1 MNLSL
6 AYARGTR
13 QPDVQSLTAHAR
25 LLARRLS
32 EYSESSV
39 AAGWLIDLEFM
50 VWQDLVDRRF
60 VEDLLVSPQ
69 GFVLPPLDEAEKVE
83 FRQLSRSI
91 DGWVVYDS
99 QDAEDRA
106 AFVPMADWVERFDD
120 WLEGA
125 RRALRPDSG

>member
-6 AYARGTR
+6 AYAQGRG
-13 QPDVQSLTAHAR
+13 QPDLQSLAANAR
-25 LLARRLS
+25 LLAQRLS
-32 EYSESSV
+32 DYSENTM

-69 GFVLPPLDEAEKVE
+69 GPVLPPLDEAEKIE
-83 FRQLSRSI
+83 FRQLSKAI

-106 AFVPMADWVERFDD
+106 AYVPLEDWVKRFDD
-120 WLEGA
+120 WLDKA
-125 RRALRPDSG
+125 RKEVRPDSG